1 MKIRCKN
8 CYRILNQNEEYCTS
22 CGEYSSQMHKAML
35 TGDFGPDPIGKFK
48 IGLGVFAIA
57 GFIVCGILQ
66 VIFATLENKNNGGNG
81 YTLLYCQSN
90 SLFYSSIFASVI
102 TLIFFFKDLKNLEL
116 KSTKSQW
123 LGTSLVVIFT
133 IAIAILFSFLSR
145 YTLILPSY
153 ITEYLQSGSAVFFN
167 LKDECILKILVG
179 TLLSSLCLE
188 ILMRKTLIDALDETM
203 LGDKAI
209 YAITVLVTTLCEIAW
224 VMALDISIVALL
236 VNIVATGIYMYTNRN
251 LVINLAMRALLVIVA
266 VVVFIL

>member
-8 CYRILNQNEEYCTS
+8 CYRILNPNEEYCTS
-22 CGEYSSQMHKAML
+22 CGEHSAQMQKAML

-48 IGLGVFAIA
+48 IGLGIFAIA

-66 VIFATLENKNNGGNG
+66 VVFATLENKNNGGNG

-90 SLFYSSIFASVI
+90 SLFYSSVLASII
-102 TLIFFFKDLKNLEL
+102 TLIFFFKDFKKFNI

-123 LGTSLVVIFT
+123 LGASLIALFT
-133 IAIAILFSFLSR
+133 VAIAILLS
-145 YTLILPSY
+145 YLSKHTLLFPSY
-153 ITEYLQSGSAVFFN
+153 ITKYLQSNEAVFFD
-167 LKDECILKILVG
+167 LKDECIFKILVG

-209 YAITVLVTTLCEIAW
+209 YIITVLITTLCEVAW
-224 VMALDISIVALL
+224 VMALDIAIVALIIN
-236 VNIVATGIYMYTNRN
+236 VVATGIYMYTNRN
-251 LVINLAMRALLVIVA
+251 LIINLAMRTLLVIVA
-266 VVVFIL
+266 IIIFTI